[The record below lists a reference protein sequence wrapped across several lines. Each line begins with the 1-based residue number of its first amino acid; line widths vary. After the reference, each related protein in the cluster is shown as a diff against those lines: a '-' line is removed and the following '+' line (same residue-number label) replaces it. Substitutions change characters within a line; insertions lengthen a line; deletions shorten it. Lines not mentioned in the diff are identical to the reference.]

1 MAGIE
6 LLRALAAHRDPGVEV
21 TGLDARTL
29 RFVIE
34 FESEVDLASKREE
47 IGTRIGID
55 DFQFFPLLETT
66 SLDPEF
72 GEFYVLQ
79 FPGLERTVD
88 RPALF
93 SMAHELQEILE
104 AVTVEPELG
113 TNFYREPLAPDAL
126 PEGFLTDLFQGLCFV
141 PGDAPPDL
149 TWALERAGVL
159 AAWNATA
166 ARGDGIRIAQPDT
179 GVTQHVELSD
189 VTMSDGYNVLTDTAD
204 PTDPLSSGGNP
215 GHGTGTASV
224 MTSGPTGSVL
234 GSAPE
239 ATLVPIRCVESVILT
254 FNGGAVAK
262 AVDHARRN
270 GCHVVTMSLGGT
282 PSRALRKAIRQAIR
296 ADMIVLAAA
305 GNCVELVVYP
315 ARYDE
320 VIAVAG
326 SNVDDGTWR
335 GSCHG
340 PAVDVTAPGEKVWKA
355 IAGPGGSAIGGGQGT
370 SFAVAITAGVAALW
384 LSHHGRPAVIA
395 AARQRQMSVHAL
407 FEEVLTRS
415 ARVPAGWD
423 TDDFGAGIVDAE
435 AVLNRSLDG
444 PVALAPEGGPARGA
458 AETIGLLNE
467 AWGPGEASTF
477 ADVASR
483 PQFQLELSSL
493 VFEDARTG
501 LDPAGGADAEA
512 AMSRQGISPQLEAA
526 LGARAPTPETR
537 ALTTAVPTLRTDRIA
552 SPDPVVLVA
561 ARHSALEAAADL
573 SPEAARESLRAN
585 SAERLG
591 ALEARVARARSES
604 SGLERAVRTPMQD
617 QLLHDS
623 EVVLE
628 RLREGASIPED
639 PGSRTALEALVR
651 LDGRPALR
659 LSDDGVDPND
669 PELGEWQGAVVLHP
683 TFGKT
688 QRSVGRI
695 DLRPGVHAGTGF
707 VIGAGLVMT
716 NRHVLEVLGFPTP
729 SRQSPSTWIL
739 GGEPVINFSPSGTDP
754 TRAFRIL
761 EVVFSGPDPI
771 EQRVDLAHLDLAL
784 LRVEETNAEGAAL
797 PSALML
803 SEEPIA
809 IGAAKIFVVGYPA
822 LPRVLPSDEDGRSRM
837 DVVERLRK
845 IFGMDYGVRY
855 LSPGLVMTA
864 PSTLEDSP
872 RQWVFTHDATSLG
885 GNSGSCV
892 LSFDHDLDVAG
903 LHFAGDW
910 LRANYAHAMDE
921 VMPTIA
927 GFVP

>member
-1 MAGIE
+1 
-6 LLRALAAHRDPGVEV
+6 
-21 TGLDARTL
+21 
-29 RFVIE
+29 
-34 FESEVDLASKREE
+34 
-47 IGTRIGID
+47 
-55 DFQFFPLLETT
+55 
-66 SLDPEF
+66 
-72 GEFYVLQ
+72 
-79 FPGLERTVD
+79 
-88 RPALF
+88 
-93 SMAHELQEILE
+93 
-104 AVTVEPELG
+104 
-113 TNFYREPLAPDAL
+113 
-126 PEGFLTDLFQGLCFV
+126 
-141 PGDAPPDL
+141 
-149 TWALERAGVL
+149 
-159 AAWNATA
+159 
-166 ARGDGIRIAQPDT
+166 
-179 GVTQHVELSD
+179 
-189 VTMSDGYNVLTDTAD
+189 
-204 PTDPLSSGGNP
+204 
-215 GHGTGTASV
+215 
-224 MTSGPTGSVL
+224 
-234 GSAPE
+234 
-239 ATLVPIRCVESVILT
+239 
-254 FNGGAVAK
+254 
-262 AVDHARRN
+262 
-270 GCHVVTMSLGGT
+270 
-282 PSRALRKAIRQAIR
+282 
-296 ADMIVLAAA
+296 
-305 GNCVELVVYP
+305 
-315 ARYDE
+315 
-320 VIAVAG
+320 
-326 SNVDDGTWR
+326 
-335 GSCHG
+335 
-340 PAVDVTAPGEKVWKA
+340 
-355 IAGPGGSAIGGGQGT
+355 
-370 SFAVAITAGVAALW
+370 
-384 LSHHGRPAVIA
+384 
-395 AARQRQMSVHAL
+395 MSVHAL

-501 LDPAGGADAEA
+501 LGPSG
-512 AMSRQGISPQLEAA
+512 
-526 LGARAPTPETR
+526 APTPRRRCPVRGSVRSSRRPSVRVPQRRRPGLSPRPSPPCAPTALPHRTR
-537 ALTTAVPTLRTDRIA
+537 SCSSPPGTARSKQQPTSVPRPLVSRSAPTPRSGWARSRHGSRA
-552 SPDPVVLVA
+552 PDPSPPGWS
-561 ARHSALEAAADL
+561 ARCGR
-573 SPEAARESLRAN
+573 P
-585 SAERLG
+585 
-591 ALEARVARARSES
+591 V
-604 SGLERAVRTPMQD
+604 QD

-659 LSDDGVDPND
+659 LSDDGVDLND

-729 SRQSPSTWIL
+729 SRQSPATWIL

-892 LSFDHDLDVAG
+892 LSFDHDLDIAG

-910 LRANYAHAMDE
+910 LGPT
-921 VMPTIA
+921 MPTRWTRSCPRSRGLSREPRGRRPGTRSARLPGPRLTDHADAKRLRACVRRGSGGRADQPPVHRRQCRSNQRPGCLRTRAAA
-927 GFVP
+927 GQRGGLVHPARRAAHPRRLPSPTNRPLSPNCRP